1 MNEWGLKGTPVHK
14 TIQCHNTF
22 FKWSFVIVEEQW
34 QIILFLCERR
44 KRGSERPEPSNPKRT
59 KGSFRC
65 MVSIV
70 RSTHLP
76 SFIRRAG
83 CCTSLGFPG
92 RRQLLLHTI
101 EQAKRVC
108 PFQGMLELHKNIV
121 ITLKPTREIET
132 FYFWQASM
140 LANRKRDW
148 NNIMEILL
156 TIFLFHEVQN

>member
-1 MNEWGLKGTPVHK
+1 MNEVLKGHQYTRPFSAIIK
-14 TIQCHNTF
+14 N

-76 SFIRRAG
+76 SFIRRTG

-121 ITLKPTREIET
+121 ISLSTLRCEHMCHGVVLSVV
-132 FYFWQASM
+132 FGGFASFSIG
-140 LANRKRDW
+140 K
-148 NNIMEILL
+148 IS
-156 TIFLFHEVQN
+156 HQKHKG